1 MSALTGN
8 VFKGLSKLEQLYD
21 LLKVEGNSLTLK
33 SLLTDSKIVQLT
45 PNVFESLPELL
56 FLYGNY
62 K

>member
-21 LLKVEGNSLTLK
+21 LLKVEGNSLTLN